1 MLTQRETLQSGTGRR
16 LLDELSGVERVDRTE
31 SIAQLAK
38 TLGTSVPHASVAI
51 LIFGSTVTPSQLQAA
66 TVHIPLGVRV
76 IAVSARPG
84 AALSLRQ
91 IGELTLLTVG
101 ELTDFPLALRRANS

>member
-1 MLTQRETLQSGTGRR
+1 M
-16 LLDELSGVERVDRTE
+16 
-31 SIAQLAK
+31 
-38 TLGTSVPHASVAI
+38 
-51 LIFGSTVTPSQLQAA
+51 
-66 TVHIPLGVRV
+66 HIPLGVRV